1 MEVCNEYGIVRE
13 EMQEIRKKFREK
25 KRRQKEKKKE
35 MRMSIRGL
43 EKNKR
48 IGLEEEKDRI
58 EGIKKLGK

>member
-1 MEVCNEYGIVRE
+1 
-13 EMQEIRKKFREK
+13 MQEIRKKFREK

-48 IGLEEEKDRI
+48 IGSEEEKDKI